1 VATEIKIKRSGVAVS
16 PSSLGAGEL
25 AYSWEGTTGGKLFI
39 GWGNENGDGEAANI
53 SPIGGKYYT
62 DLLSVD
68 SGVATAS
75 KAVILGNN
83 KKIDEWSVDN
93 ITIDGNTISTTS
105 GILNLS
111 PEGTNTVTV
120 PAGYKD
126 RTGFGTNSLVTK
138 EYVDGTT
145 SDASKITLVDDA
157 ADSDEYITGNNLTFA
172 GGTGL
177 TSAVTNDTVTFDLDA
192 TTVTAASYGSATQI
206 PTFTVDAQGRLTA
219 AGNQSI
225 STTLAIATKDLATG
239 TGGDSSGT
247 VALGVDTLAFL
258 GDSAEGIQVTFN
270 DVSKEITIN
279 ATSATT
285 GKKGVASFNSADFDV
300 TSGDVTIKDGG
311 VSNDQLAGSIANDK
325 LAGSIANDKLAFDSV
340 TIGTTS
346 IALGGSST
354 TLAGLTQIDVDNVRI
369 DGNTIST
376 TDAGESTLFLNPGPV
391 GDSGEVVIL
400 GDLTVQGT
408 TTTINSTEVTIND
421 LVLTLADS
429 ADDGTAANGAGIII
443 GSSSFSSPPSL
454 TYDGSNDRWVF
465 NKTVEATIHDLSE
478 TIDDRVNTL
487 FTDGQSIGSVYD
499 DNANTLTVNVDIAT
513 TSALGVARFDGI
525 AESDGGSTN
534 QFTLTSG
541 GVRLTAIDGGT
552 Y

>member
-1 VATEIKIKRSGVAVS
+1 MATEIKIKRSGVAVS
-16 PSSLGAGEL
+16 PSTLGAGEL

-39 GWGNENGDGEAANI
+39 GWGSENGNGEAANI
-53 SPIGGKYYT
+53 SAIGGKYYT
-62 DLLSVD
+62 DLLSATAGQIANGKAVVLDANSKVD
-68 SGVATAS
+68 SW
-75 KAVILGNN
+75 N
-83 KKIDEWSVDN
+83 VDSLRFN
-93 ITIDGNTISTTS
+93 GNTISVTDTNV
-105 GILNLS
+105 GLALS
-111 PEGTNTVTV
+111 PNGTATVTV
-120 PAGYKD
+120 PVGYKD
-126 RTGFGTNSLVTK
+126 RTGFGTNSLTTK
-138 EYVDGTT
+138 EYVDAQTGAL
-145 SDASKITLVDDA
+145 SMVITLVDDA
-157 ADSDEYITGNNLTFA
+157 ADSDKYTTGTNLTFA

-177 TSAVTNDTVTFDLDA
+177 TSAVTNDTVTYNL
-192 TTVTAASYGSATQI
+192 TNTAVKYG
-206 PTFTVDAQGRLTA
+206 
-219 AGNQSI
+219 
-225 STTLAIATKDLATG
+225 
-239 TGGDSSGT
+239 
-247 VALGVDTLAFL
+247 GVSVSL
-258 GDSAEGIQVTFN
+258 GDSVAQPAFDLT
-270 DVSKEITIN
+270 N
-279 ATSATT
+279 ATSYP
-285 GKKGVASFNSADFDV
+285 
-300 TSGDVTIKDGG
+300 TSSLSGTIT
-311 VSNDQLAGSIANDK
+311 NDQLAGSIANGK
-325 LAGSIANDKLAFDSV
+325 LANSAVTVTAGDGLSGGGSVALGASVSLAVGVDDATIETNSDVLRIKDGGVTNVKLANDSL
-340 TIGTTS
+340 TIGTTE
-346 IALGGSST
+346 IDLGATST
-354 TLAGLTQIDVDNVRI
+354 TLAGLTQVDVDNIRI

-499 DNANTLTVNVDIAT
+499 DAANTLTVNVDIAT
-513 TSALGVARFDGI
+513 TSVVGVAKFDGI

-534 QFTLTSG
+534 QFTVTSG